1 MVQALWSQDDAKV
14 VSGSSDKTLGVWDSW
29 SGKRLLKLAE
39 HESFVNAVSI
49 GKQDQHMIASVGDD
63 SVCYTW
69 DDRSKKSSHMIQQRF
84 PLVSVALLDERNL
97 IFTGGIDNV
106 INAWDVRKPV
116 QSVWSLKGHS
126 DTVTSLRVDPDS
138 SFLLSVSLD
147 STIRIWDVRPFAPEQ
162 RCTKVL
168 RGFSNGI
175 DRSILRANWSSDGA
189 FIGCGSSDRNAYI
202 FDTLSGST
210 KHILPGHTGT
220 VTEVDFHPKQPIIAS
235 SATDKNI
242 FLGEVKLD

>member
-1 MVQALWSQDDAKV
+1 MLWRVFGDCKSYLLLKGHKNAVVQALWSQDDAKV

-97 IFTGGIDNV
+97 IFTGGEALLHATSSLCWRCAFWRRIS
-106 INAWDVRKPV
+106 WDVHP
-116 QSVWSLKGHS
+116 LKCFRQCLG
-126 DTVTSLRVDPDS
+126 L
-138 SFLLSVSLD
+138 
-147 STIRIWDVRPFAPEQ
+147 A
-162 RCTKVL
+162 
-168 RGFSNGI
+168 
-175 DRSILRANWSSDGA
+175 
-189 FIGCGSSDRNAYI
+189 CG
-202 FDTLSGST
+202 
-210 KHILPGHTGT
+210 
-220 VTEVDFHPKQPIIAS
+220 
-235 SATDKNI
+235 
-242 FLGEVKLD
+242 